1 MTHFIKTKIKHH
13 KTLEN
18 GKQKTITETYIF
30 RAESFTEAET
40 RAVQYANDF
49 AFTEFAVTALTNC
62 RCTEIVRQTNFEQSV
77 PLWFRAKLDYIT
89 LDERTARERHTK
101 LNVLVE
107 ASCFEHANDIVAKYI
122 ADSVADIRLLSLTA
136 TTRTDDNNGNI
147 IYGTGLA
154 IEIPTGCVGLIFPR
168 SSIRKTSLFQAN
180 GVSVIDSG
188 YRGEITVTMR
198 KYINPDT
205 KEYNPDA
212 QYQPGERIA
221 QLIVMPYPPCR
232 IAEMNELSTSERGT
246 KGYGSTGK

>member
-1 MTHFIKTKIKHH
+1 MTHFIQTKIKHH
-13 KTLEN
+13 KTIEN

-30 RAESFTEAET
+30 RAESFTEAEA

-122 ADSVADIRLLSLTA
+122 ADSVADIRLLSLTE
-136 TTRTDDNNGNI
+136 TNI
-147 IYGTGLA
+147 ID
-154 IEIPTGCVGLIFPR
+154 
-168 SSIRKTSLFQAN
+168 
-180 GVSVIDSG
+180 VIT
-188 YRGEITVTMR
+188 E
-198 KYINPDT
+198 
-205 KEYNPDA
+205 
-212 QYQPGERIA
+212 
-221 QLIVMPYPPCR
+221 
-232 IAEMNELSTSERGT
+232 
-246 KGYGSTGK
+246 